1 MLLQTATAILRQTR
15 TDKSLK
21 NSKDLCKH
29 KIIGLALYQ
38 HSFLSVRES
47 DQAKATKFNLLLSHC
62 EPTQKLYAALFLLPL
77 SQISDA
83 LWVFCKTL
91 SINKKRTPNIQH
103 VKLRKKDCL
112 NATPAEHVYIYTLSC
127 KSDSLF
133 SLSSSSEAV
142 LTLQYWA
149 DSGFHHEENS
159 SLSC

>member
-38 HSFLSVRES
+38 HSFLTVRES
-47 DQAKATKFNLLLSHC
+47 GLGRPDQAKATKFNLLLSHC
-62 EPTQKLYAALFLLPL
+62 EPTQKSYAAVFLLPL
-77 SQISDA
+77 SQISNA
-83 LWVFCKTL
+83 LWTLCGSFWKTL

-112 NATPAEHVYIYTLSC
+112 NATPAGHVYIYTSSC

-133 SLSSSSEAV
+133 SLSSSK
-142 LTLQYWA
+142 W
-149 DSGFHHEENS
+149 SGVDFAI
-159 SLSC
+159 LSW